1 MSITTP
7 PGWYPDP
14 AQRPNSSSAE
24 RWWDGTSWTGQ
35 TRTKA
40 AVRGP
45 LVAGVVG
52 GVVLAAALVVS
63 AVLTF
68 GVGPGAGAGSRDDA
82 QGGEQNSEPA
92 PPGDEP
98 GAPRDEP
105 GTPEG
110 DLPASGI
117 DLPVLD
123 GWQHDP
129 FGPMVTTGKYKCP
142 RSESGSEPRSDPR
155 DEPGRKEENC
165 LRGSSVIVVAPT
177 HNGSAEDTAKRD
189 IGKFA
194 KLAYSK
200 GTYGGITS
208 HEAVTSEKTSVAGQ
222 DAYRVRWKIV
232 NRTKPDAYV
241 ESVAFTHPDGSGEML
256 VLRTGFDIAKSAPP
270 LSDMDK
276 LAKGVTQEGGEDSP
290 GENV

>member
-1 MSITTP
+1 MTTP

-14 AQRPNSSSAE
+14 APALKANSPSAE
-24 RWWDGTSWTGQ
+24 RWWDGTSWSGQ
-35 TRTKA
+35 TRTRA

-45 LVAGVVG
+45 LVAGVIG
-52 GVVLAAALVVS
+52 ATVLAAALVVS

-68 GVGPGAGAGSRDDA
+68 GVGPNTGAATRDDA
-82 QGGEQNSEPA
+82 RGGGPGGEPA
-92 PPGDEP
+92 PPGGEP
-98 GAPRDEP
+98 GAPED
-105 GTPEG
+105 

-129 FGPMVTTGKYKCP
+129 YGPMVTTGKYKCP
-142 RSESGSEPRSDPR
+142 GSKPGSKPGSQKES
-155 DEPGRKEENC
+155 C
-165 LRGSSVIVVAPT
+165 LRGSSVIVVAQT
-177 HNGSAEDTAKRD
+177 HTGSVKDTAKRD
-189 IGKFA
+189 IRKFA

-208 HEAVTSEKTSVAGQ
+208 HEAITSEKTAVAGE

-241 ESVAFTHPDGSGEML
+241 ESVAFSHPDGSGEML
-256 VLRTGFDIAKSAPP
+256 LLRTGFDIAKSAPP

-276 LAKGVTQEGGEDSP
+276 LAKGVTEDGGGDSP

>member
-1 MSITTP
+1 MTTP

-14 AQRPNSSSAE
+14 DPAQRANSPSAE

-45 LVAGVVG
+45 LVAGIVG
-52 GVVLAAALVVS
+52 AVVLVAALVVS
-63 AVLTF
+63 VVLAF
-68 GVGPGAGAGSRDDA
+68 GTGPGSGLTRDEAGAG
-82 QGGEQNSEPA
+82 EPDSPD
-92 PPGDEP
+92 PPDEDR
-98 GAPRDEP
+98 GAPEEDPEAP
-105 GTPEG
+105 GGPEG
-110 DLPASGI
+110 DAPATGV
-117 DLPVLD
+117 DLPVLK
-123 GWQHDP
+123 GWDHDP
-129 FGPMVTTGKYKCP
+129 FGPMVTTGEYKCP
-142 RSESGSEPRSDPR
+142 GS
-155 DEPGRKEENC
+155 KEESC

-177 HNGSAEDTAKRD
+177 GTGSAEDTAKKD
-189 IGKFA
+189 IGGFA

-208 HEAVTSEKTSVAGQ
+208 HEAVASEKTSVAGQ

-256 VLRTGFDIAKSAPP
+256 LLRTGFDIAKSAPP

-276 LAKGVTQEGGEDSP
+276 LAEGVTEREAEKDSP
-290 GENV
+290 SEDV